1 MGRALLTDTELRNLK
16 PPAVGQTEVPVGGLP
31 GLCVRVSKGG
41 AKTFCLY
48 FRFKGDRRR
57 RRKTLGRYPELTLK
71 QARDLAYEVRA
82 EVKNGMLAS
91 VFLTA
96 VAETDRRSPTSFGAV
111 VEDFCRL
118 HCAVKNKP
126 ATAAETHRQ
135 LDVDFVTRWRAREI
149 REITRQDVV
158 YVLDAILKRG
168 SPSAANHALAAVR
181 KLFAWTLRRGLI
193 EMSPCV
199 GLDMPSKHNSRDR
212 YHTDDEIQRIWRA
225 LEIESYP
232 YQQIVQLLL
241 LTGQRRGEVA
251 GMRWSEIAL
260 DRALWTLP
268 AHRTKSN
275 RAHEVPLSPQ
285 AVAILKGFPRRHDEL
300 VFFADDKPVPVS
312 GFSKRKRRL
321 DTVCAIPP
329 WSLHDL
335 RRTVA
340 TGMGRL
346 GVDPHIVR
354 RILNHSPR
362 DIDGI
367 TAVYNRFAY
376 LDQKRAA
383 LDMWATH
390 IDSIVR
396 NPA

>member
-1 MGRALLTDTELRNLK
+1 VRSRLRNGEPLDS
-16 PPAVGQTEVPVGGLP
+16 PPPPSTNKTY
-31 GLCVRVSKGG
+31 RSK
-41 AKTFCLY
+41 
-48 FRFKGDRRR
+48 
-57 RRKTLGRYPELTLK
+57 
-71 QARDLAYEVRA
+71 
-82 EVKNGMLAS
+82 
-91 VFLTA
+91 
-96 VAETDRRSPTSFGAV
+96 TSFASV
-111 VEDFCRL
+111 VEDFCAL
-118 HCAVKNKP
+118 HCAIKNKP
-126 ATAAETHRQ
+126 GTAQETRRQ
-135 LDVDFVTRWRAREI
+135 LDVDFVSRWSAREI
-149 REITRQDVV
+149 RDITRRDVTD
-158 YVLDAILKRG
+158 VLDSILERG

-181 KLFAWTLRRGLI
+181 KLFAWSLRRGLVDT
-193 EMSPCV
+193 SPCF

-212 YHTDDEIQRIWRA
+212 FHADDEIQRIWRA
-225 LEIESYP
+225 LEIEDYP

-251 GMRWSEIAL
+251 GMRWSEVAL

-275 RAHEVPLSPQ
+275 RAHEVPLSRK
-285 AVAILKGFPRRHDEL
+285 AVAILKAVPRRHDEL
-300 VFFADDKPVPVS
+300 VFVADDKPVPVS
-312 GFSKRKRRL
+312 GFSKRKRRF
-321 DTVCAIPP
+321 DAVCMIPP

-383 LDMWATH
+383 LDRWAAH
-390 IDSIVR
+390 VGSIVR
-396 NPA
+396 SST

>member
-1 MGRALLTDTELRNLK
+1 MGRGPLTDTELRNLK
-16 PPAVGQTEVPVGGLP
+16 PPAAGQREVPVGGLP
-31 GLCVRVSKGG
+31 GLCVRISKGG

-48 FRFKGDRRR
+48 YRLKGDRLRR
-57 RRKTLGRYPELTLK
+57 RRTLGRYPEVTLK
-71 QARDLAYEVRA
+71 EARDLAYEVRTRLR
-82 EVKNGMLAS
+82 NGEPVDTTPPPATNTTHRSKTSFAS
-91 VFLTA
+91 V
-96 VAETDRRSPTSFGAV
+96 VD
-111 VEDFCRL
+111 DFCAL

-126 ATAAETHRQ
+126 GTALETRRQ
-135 LDVDFVTRWRAREI
+135 LDVDFVSRWGARQI
-149 REITRQDVV
+149 RDITRRDVTD
-158 YVLDAILKRG
+158 VLDAILERG

-181 KLFAWTLRRGLI
+181 KLFAWSLRRGLVD
-193 EMSPCV
+193 MSPCF
-199 GLDMPSKHNSRDR
+199 GLDMPSNHNSRDR
-212 YHTDDEIQRIWRA
+212 FHTDDEIRCIWRA
-225 LEIESYP
+225 LETEGYP

-251 GMRWSEIAL
+251 GMRWSEIDF

-268 AHRTKSN
+268 ARRTKSN
-275 RAHEVPLSPQ
+275 RAHEVPLSLQ
-285 AVAILKGFPRRHDEL
+285 AVAILKAIPRRHGEL
-300 VFFADDKPVPVS
+300 VFVADDKPVPVS

-321 DTVCAIPP
+321 DAVCAIPP

-383 LDMWATH
+383 LDTWAAH
-390 IDSIVR
+390 VESLVR
-396 NPA
+396 KPK